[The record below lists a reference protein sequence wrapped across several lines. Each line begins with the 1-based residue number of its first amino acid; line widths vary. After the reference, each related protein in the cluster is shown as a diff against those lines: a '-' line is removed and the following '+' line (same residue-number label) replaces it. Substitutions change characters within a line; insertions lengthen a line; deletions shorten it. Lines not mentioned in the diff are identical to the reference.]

1 MPRPAWQAEPNPEIS
16 LRHFLFPL
24 IAAFIALALPV
35 YAKCTGTDLFAAL
48 PAPEQARLRAAA
60 NAVPHAEG
68 LIFRATKGAQE
79 ITLAGTY
86 HLPDPRHDALL
97 AELAPVLKRA
107 SVLLVEAGPEEQK
120 HVADAVA
127 ANPGLMFSASG
138 PTLPDILPQKDWA
151 ALSALFEK
159 REMPPFLGAKMK
171 PFFVLIVLAIPPC
184 AMSDLQEAGGLDQ
197 ALMEKA
203 QDYGVPIAALEP
215 WDTALTLFDTITP
228 SESASFLRSLQF
240 GAEDSENMAVTQAN
254 LYFAREPRIV
264 LEFGTQRLRDAA
276 MPEEEIARVLN
287 FSGRL
292 VTDTRNHAW
301 VPVLERAAEKGP
313 VLAAFGALHLS
324 GDQGVLA
331 LLERNG
337 WRIERLD

>member
-1 MPRPAWQAEPNPEIS
+1 MNR
-16 LRHFLFPL
+16 FLAPL
-24 IAAFIALALPV
+24 VAACLALALP
-35 YAKCTGTDLFAAL
+35 AHAQCTGTDLFAAL
-48 PAPEQARLRAAA
+48 PAPEQASLRAAA
-60 NAVPHAEG
+60 MAAPHAEG
-68 LIFRATKGAQE
+68 LIFRATKGEQE

-86 HLPDPRHDALL
+86 HLPDPRHEALL
-97 AELAPVLKRA
+97 AELAPVLERA
-107 SVLLVEAGPEEQK
+107 SVLMVEAGPDEQK

-127 ANPGLMFSASG
+127 ANPGLMFNASG
-138 PTLPDILPQKDWA
+138 PTLPDILPEKDWA
-151 ALSALFEK
+151 ALSALFEE
-159 REMPPFLGAKMK
+159 REIPPFLGAKMK

-184 AMSDLQEAGGLDQ
+184 AMPDLQEAGGLDQ

-215 WDTALTLFDTITP
+215 WDTALTLFDTVTP
-228 SESASFLRSLQF
+228 SESISFLRSLHF

-292 VTDTRNHAW
+292 VTDARNHAW

-331 LLERNG
+331 LLERDG
-337 WRIERLD
+337 WAVARLD